1 MKRNNIAIIGLGS
14 NINPEQN
21 IAFAKKEIGEIC
33 NILKESEFVY
43 TKPLLYSEQADFLNG
58 ALLTS
63 TGLDFYTLR
72 KELKNIEIRLGRIK
86 SKNKNGPRTIDLDV
100 LIYNDIVT
108 DDDIYQ
114 RDFLKDSIAELVPD
128 FSFKINMTRP

>member
-21 IAFAKKEIGEIC
+21 IALAKKEIGEIC

-63 TGLDFYTLR
+63 TDLNFYTLR
-72 KELKNIEIRLGRIK
+72 EELKNIEIRLGRIK

-128 FSFKINMTRP
+128 FSFKINTTRP

>member
-63 TGLDFYTLR
+63 TDLDFYTLR

-100 LIYNDIVT
+100 LIYNDIIT

-114 RDFLKDSIAELVPD
+114 RDFLKDSIAELVSD
-128 FSFKINMTRP
+128 FSFKINTTRP

>member
-1 MKRNNIAIIGLGS
+1 MKSNNIAIIGLGS

-63 TGLDFYTLR
+63 TDLDFYTLR

-100 LIYNDIVT
+100 LIYDDIVT

-114 RDFLKDSIAELVPD
+114 RDFLKDSIAELVLD
-128 FSFKINMTRP
+128 FSFKINTTRP

>member
-1 MKRNNIAIIGLGS
+1 MKSNNIAIIGLGS

-21 IAFAKKEIGEIC
+21 IAFAKKELGEIC

-63 TGLDFYTLR
+63 TDLDFYTLR

-86 SKNKNGPRTIDLDV
+86 SKNKNGPRTIDLDI

-128 FSFKINMTRP
+128 FSFKINTTRP